1 MNPIASLFF
10 RKNYMTLLL
19 SLVLTLGVA
28 GPVSGQSEGD
38 YRSRQTGNWNVA
50 ASWQI
55 FTNGNWT
62 DATGTPDHTAGLITI
77 LSNDT
82 ITVTA
87 NVTVDRLVIDLGGT
101 VRIGP
106 SDNLS
111 MDVVNT
117 SSYVTVNG
125 RIIFTGENYISGA
138 GTFTLAPGG
147 TIEIGSANGITTTT
161 TNGNLRNTTKSLSPA
176 AHYIYNG
183 TVFQIIGNA
192 YPNNLTGSLTIDNSS
207 GAEIKERK
215 AITNTGRLNLVNGNF
230 TLPPI
235 AGASAFTLKD
245 NASLYRSGGSL
256 SDNLGSGVYHVFY
269 QGESK
274 TTTGELSGSGLNNVT
289 INLEPGEI
297 LTLDR
302 NRSPNGNLTI
312 NSGIFDISTYTFDRQ
327 VSGGGSMTLADGTVL
342 RLGGSSNFPL
352 NFSYVLN
359 PGSTVEYNALGTQT
373 VFSNVTYSNLTLSG
387 SGIKQ
392 FLVKITINDNLSIE
406 GNGETQAIINDG
418 VQCETGSLI
427 INDYYQQPGIWGGS
441 TSSARWK
448 SATYFGSSTTGTLL
462 VQASCT
468 PGRWFGNTSSDW
480 GNGDNWCGGT
490 VPTSSVNVV
499 IPSLSQNYPVISGS
513 TAAICNNIT
522 IESGASLTIQPGG
535 RATVHGSM
543 TVADGAD
550 FTIQSSSIQ
559 EGMLMFN
566 SATKTGDV
574 NVELFLPGGSG
585 YHYFVPPVASMAIGS
600 DVTSARAALG
610 LTSANFNGDL
620 VLYDGSKALTSMG
633 QGWQYFDGYNSTT
646 GFSSLTSGR
655 GYNIYLRSDGTLTFN
670 GILNSSDHTF
680 DIDYVAN
687 TDDWSGWN
695 LVGNPYPVNY
705 NLTGIE
711 ELNSLVDDGI
721 SNTIYYT
728 YNGSFE
734 YYNPLSEQGSSNAT
748 SIIRPMQGFFVY
760 ATEAGSLT
768 LPVGSKTFNP
778 AQQRF
783 KKGSS
788 ADGKKTPLKLA
799 RLTLNSGSEAD
810 ETLILLVEGSTNE
823 FNESYDGFKLL
834 SGSSSKPFIY
844 SKLNGVD
851 YFMKAVAC
859 PGTNSVVVPLE
870 LIIKETGDHSIN
882 VTELENMEGYNVILR
897 HGNVEV
903 PLTNN
908 STYTINLTAG
918 TYSDF
923 ELEFKMITTDV
934 ETTELSELKTW
945 YSNNYLYIRFPSNLQ
960 SVKGQLAVFDFYGRQ
975 VYRDNNLQVVPEQTI
990 QIPVNF
996 QKGLYFIDLN
1006 VDLRRFKSKIVAY

>member
-1 MNPIASLFF
+1 
-10 RKNYMTLLL
+10 MTLLL

-125 RIIFTGENYISGA
+125 RIIFTGENHISGA
-138 GTFTLAPGG
+138 GTFTLASGA

-161 TNGNLRNTTKSLSPA
+161 TSGNLRNTTKSLSAA
-176 AHYIYNG
+176 AHYVYNG
-183 TVFQIIGNA
+183 TVAQIIGTA
-192 YPNNLTGSLTIDNSS
+192 YPTNLTGSLTIDNSS
-207 GAEIKERK
+207 GVTLSELRI
-215 AITNTGRLNLVNGNF
+215 ITTNGELNLVNGNF
-230 TLPPI
+230 STPSSGQKRFRLI
-235 AGASAFTLKD
+235 
-245 NASLYRSGGSL
+245 NYASLYRSGGSL
-256 SDNLGSGVYHVFY
+256 SGNIGYGDYNVIY

-274 TTTGELSGSGLNNVT
+274 ATTGELSGNNLRDVT
-289 INLEPGEI
+289 IDLEPGEV
-297 LTLDR
+297 LTLNQ
-302 NRSPNGNLTI
+302 NRSSNGNLTI
-312 NSGIFDISTYTFDRQ
+312 NSGIFDLSTFTFDRQ
-327 VSGGGSMTLADGTVL
+327 TSESDSMTLADGTVL
-342 RLGGSSNFPL
+342 RLGGSNNFPL

-392 FLVKITINDNLSIE
+392 FLVKITISDNLSIK
-406 GNGETQAIINDG
+406 GTGETQVIINDG
-418 VQCETGSLI
+418 IQCETGSLI

-441 TSSARWK
+441 ASSARWK
-448 SATYFGSSTTGTLL
+448 SATYFGNSTTGTLL

-480 GNGDNWCGGT
+480 NNGSNWCGGT
-490 VPTSSVNVV
+490 VPTASVNVV

-550 FTIQSSSIQ
+550 FTIQSSAAA

-566 SATKTGDV
+566 SATKTGNV

-585 YHYFVPPVASMAIGS
+585 FHYFVPPVASMDIGS
-600 DVTSARAALG
+600 DVASARTALG

-646 GFSSLTSGR
+646 GFSSLTSER

-670 GILNSSDHTF
+670 GILNSSAHTF

-687 TDDWSGWN
+687 TDNWSGWN

-711 ELNSLVDDGI
+711 ALNSLVDDGI

-788 ADGKKTPLKLA
+788 ADGKKSPLKLA
-799 RLTLNSGSEAD
+799 RLSLNSGSETD
-810 ETLILLVEGSTNE
+810 ETLVMLVEGSSNE
-823 FNESYDGFKLL
+823 FNESYDGFKFFF
-834 SGSSSKPFIY
+834 GNNSKPFIY
-844 SKLNGVD
+844 SKLNGID

-859 PGTNSVVVPLE
+859 PETDPVVVPLE
-870 LIIKETGDHSIN
+870 LVIKETGDHSIN
-882 VTELENMEGYNVILR
+882 VTELENMDGYNVILR

-908 STYTINLTAG
+908 STYKLNLAAG
-918 TYSDF
+918 TYSDL
-923 ELEFKMITTDV
+923 ELEFKRITTDI

-945 YSNNYLYIRFPSNLQ
+945 YSNNYLYIKFPANLQ
-960 SVKGQLAVFDFYGRQ
+960 SVKGKLAVFDFYGKQ
-975 VYRDNNLQVVPEQTI
+975 VYLDNNLHVVPEQTM

-996 QKGLYFIDLN
+996 PKGLYFIDLN
-1006 VDLRRFKSKIVAY
+1006 VDFRRFKSKIVAY

>member
-111 MDVVNT
+111 MDVVNS

-161 TNGNLRNTTKSLSPA
+161 TSGNLRNTTKSLSTA

-183 TVFQIIGNA
+183 TVAQEVGSA

-207 GAEIKERK
+207 GVEIKQRK
-215 AITNTGRLNLVNGNF
+215 AITNTGVLNLVNGNF
-230 TLPPI
+230 KVPAPI
-235 AGASAFTLKD
+235 ASSAFNLK
-245 NASLYRSGGSL
+245 NGASLYRSGGSL
-256 SDNLGSGVYHVFY
+256 SGELGGGVYNLFY
-269 QGESK
+269 QGGSK
-274 TTTGELSGSGLNNVT
+274 TTGMELSGELLTNVT

-327 VSGGGSMTLADGTVL
+327 VSGGGSMTLEEGTVL

-359 PGSTVEYNALGTQT
+359 PGSTVEYNGLITQT
-373 VFSNVTYSNLTLSG
+373 VSSNVTYSNLTLSG
-387 SGIKQ
+387 SSNKQ

-406 GNGETQAIINDG
+406 GSGLTKALINDG
-418 VQCETGSLI
+418 IQCETGSLI

-441 TSSARWK
+441 ASSARWK
-448 SATYFGSSTTGTLL
+448 SAAYFGSSTTGTLL

-550 FTIQSSSIQ
+550 FTIQSSSTQ

-670 GILNSSDHTF
+670 GILNSSAHTF
-680 DIDYVAN
+680 AIDYVAN

-711 ELNSLVDDGI
+711 ALNSLVDDGI

-734 YYNPLSEQGSSNAT
+734 YYNPSSGLGSGNAT

-810 ETLILLVEGSTNE
+810 ETLILLVEGSTND

-908 STYTINLTAG
+908 STYTLNLTAG

>member
-1 MNPIASLFF
+1 
-10 RKNYMTLLL
+10 
-19 SLVLTLGVA
+19 
-28 GPVSGQSEGD
+28 
-38 YRSRQTGNWNVA
+38 
-50 ASWQI
+50 
-55 FTNGNWT
+55 
-62 DATGTPDHTAGLITI
+62 
-77 LSNDT
+77 
-82 ITVTA
+82 
-87 NVTVDRLVIDLGGT
+87 
-101 VRIGP
+101 
-106 SDNLS
+106 
-111 MDVVNT
+111 
-117 SSYVTVNG
+117 
-125 RIIFTGENYISGA
+125 
-138 GTFTLAPGG
+138 
-147 TIEIGSANGITTTT
+147 
-161 TNGNLRNTTKSLSPA
+161 
-176 AHYIYNG
+176 
-183 TVFQIIGNA
+183 
-192 YPNNLTGSLTIDNSS
+192 
-207 GAEIKERK
+207 
-215 AITNTGRLNLVNGNF
+215 
-230 TLPPI
+230 
-235 AGASAFTLKD
+235 
-245 NASLYRSGGSL
+245 
-256 SDNLGSGVYHVFY
+256 
-269 QGESK
+269 
-274 TTTGELSGSGLNNVT
+274 
-289 INLEPGEI
+289 
-297 LTLDR
+297 
-302 NRSPNGNLTI
+302 
-312 NSGIFDISTYTFDRQ
+312 
-327 VSGGGSMTLADGTVL
+327 MTLADGTVL

-373 VFSNVTYSNLTLSG
+373 VYSNVTYSNLTLSG

-406 GNGETQAIINDG
+406 GSGLTKALINDG
-418 VQCETGSLI
+418 IQCETGSLI
-427 INDYYQQPGIWGGS
+427 INNYYQQPGIWGGS
-441 TSSARWK
+441 ASSARWK

-480 GNGDNWCGGT
+480 NNGDNWCGGT
-490 VPTSSVNVV
+490 VPTASVNVV
-499 IPSLSQNYPVISGS
+499 IPFPSQNYPVISGS
-513 TAAICNNIT
+513 TTAICNNIT
-522 IESGASLTIQPGG
+522 IESGASLTIQPGS

-550 FTIQSSSIQ
+550 FTIQSSATAD
-559 EGMLMFN
+559 GMLMFN
-566 SATKTGDV
+566 SATKTGNV

-585 YHYFVPPVASMAIGS
+585 FHYFVPPVASMAIGS
-600 DVTSARAALG
+600 DVPSARTALG

-646 GFSSLTSGR
+646 GFSSLTSER

-670 GILNSSDHTF
+670 GILNSSAHTF

-687 TDDWSGWN
+687 TDNWSGWN

-711 ELNSLVDDGI
+711 ALNSLVDDGI

-788 ADGKKTPLKLA
+788 ADSKKSPLKLA
-799 RLTLNSGSEAD
+799 RLSLNSGSETD
-810 ETLILLVEGSTNE
+810 ETLVLLVEGSSNE
-823 FNESYDGFKLL
+823 FNESYDGFKFFF
-834 SGSSSKPFIY
+834 GNNSKPFIY
-844 SKLNGVD
+844 SKLNGID

-859 PGTNSVVVPLE
+859 PETDPVVVPLE
-870 LIIKETGDHSIN
+870 LVIKETGDHSIN
-882 VTELENMEGYNVILR
+882 VTELENMDGYNVILR

-908 STYTINLTAG
+908 STYKLNLAAG
-918 TYSDF
+918 TYSDL
-923 ELEFKMITTDV
+923 ELEFKRITTDI

-945 YSNNYLYIRFPSNLQ
+945 YSNNYLYIKFPANLE
-960 SVKGQLAVFDFYGRQ
+960 SAKGKLAVFDFYGKQ
-975 VYRDNNLQVVPEQTI
+975 VYLDNNLHVVPEQTM

-996 QKGLYFIDLN
+996 PKGLYFIDLN
-1006 VDLRRFKSKIVAY
+1006 VDFRRFKSKIVAY

>member
-19 SLVLTLGVA
+19 SLILTFGVA

-183 TVFQIIGNA
+183 TVAQEVGSA

-207 GAEIKERK
+207 GVSCGIRT
-215 AITNTGRLNLVNGNF
+215 ITNGDLNLVKGVFSIPGSGLTRFRLIN
-230 TLPPI
+230 
-235 AGASAFTLKD
+235 S
-245 NASLYRSGGSL
+245 ASLYRSGGSL
-256 SDNLGSGVYHVFY
+256 SGGLGSGVYHVFY

-327 VSGGGSMTLADGTVL
+327 VSGGGSMTLEEGTVL

-550 FTIQSSSIQ
+550 FTIQSSAAA

-566 SATKTGDV
+566 SATKTGNV

-585 YHYFVPPVASMAIGS
+585 FHYFVPPVASMDIGS
-600 DVTSARAALG
+600 DVASARTALG

-646 GFSSLTSGR
+646 GFSSLTSNR

-670 GILNSSDHTF
+670 GILNSSAHTF

-711 ELNSLVDDGI
+711 ALNTLVDDGI

-788 ADGKKTPLKLA
+788 ADGKKSPLKLA
-799 RLTLNSGSEAD
+799 RLSLNSGSETD
-810 ETLILLVEGSTNE
+810 ETLVMLVEGSSNE
-823 FNESYDGFKLL
+823 FNESYDGFKFFF
-834 SGSSSKPFIY
+834 GNNSKPFIY
-844 SKLNGVD
+844 SKLNGID

-859 PGTNSVVVPLE
+859 PETDPVVVPLE
-870 LIIKETGDHSIN
+870 LVIKETGDHSIN
-882 VTELENMEGYNVILR
+882 VTELENMDGYNVILR

-908 STYTINLTAG
+908 STYKLNLAAG
-918 TYSDF
+918 TYSDL
-923 ELEFKMITTDV
+923 ELEFKRITTDI

-945 YSNNYLYIRFPSNLQ
+945 YSNNYLYIKFPANLQ
-960 SVKGQLAVFDFYGRQ
+960 SVKGKLAVFDFYGKQ
-975 VYRDNNLQVVPEQTI
+975 VYLDNNLHVVPEQTM

-996 QKGLYFIDLN
+996 PKGLYFIDLN